1 MVRVPNIKPG
11 KEKSTRIELRMPD
24 PACNPYLAFAVMLAA
39 GMKGMQ
45 DRLEP
50 ADAVDNVNIYH
61 LSNEDRESRG
71 IVSLP
76 EDLWEA
82 IKLTEG
88 SELVRQTFGEHVFE
102 QFLRNKRI
110 VWQDYSARVTRHEV
124 EYYLPIL

>member
-1 MVRVPNIKPG
+1 MIRVPNIKPG

-24 PACNPYLAFAVMLAA
+24 PACNPYLAFAIMLAA
-39 GMKGMQ
+39 GLKGIQ
-45 DRLEP
+45 DGLEP
-50 ADAVDNVNIYH
+50 PEPVDNVNIYH
-61 LSNEDRESRG
+61 LTDEDRRERG

-82 IKLTEG
+82 IKLAEK
-88 SELVRQTFGEHVFE
+88 SDLVLETLGEHVFE

-110 VWQDYSARVTRHEV
+110 IWGDYHARVTRHEV